1 MISVPIKYCHEHTTV
16 CLISAIPSMTRV
28 VDWHTKQNDP
38 GSHTCVQPTPSDTP
52 CKLGLHSK
60 HSSDHRKLLLTSDQG
75 FHVVLVRMVLTDPG
89 IMCLLC
95 LSQPCWPAEMNHR
108 LSTSFSFLSHP
119 KSSAQ
124 LCWVVPSSSQALHES
139 WTPGHPVM
147 RRCPYALSGVFGI
160 HSAQLVPVHM

>member
-89 IMCLLC
+89 TMCLLC
-95 LSQPCWPAEMNHR
+95 LSKPCWPAELNHR
-108 LSTSFSFLSHP
+108 LSTSFLSFHTQSPLP
-119 KSSAQ
+119 SSAGSFPAPAK
-124 LCWVVPSSSQALHES
+124 PSTS
-139 WTPGHPVM
+139 PGLPVI
-147 RRCPYALSGVFGI
+147 P
-160 HSAQLVPVHM
+160 